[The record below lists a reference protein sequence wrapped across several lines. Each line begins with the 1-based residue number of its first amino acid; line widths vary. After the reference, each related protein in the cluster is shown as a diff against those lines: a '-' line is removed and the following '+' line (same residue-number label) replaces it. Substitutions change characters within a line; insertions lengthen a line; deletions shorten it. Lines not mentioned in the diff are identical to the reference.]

1 MEKAQE
7 AVKEGDAEHM
17 SSMLFTFT
25 TNMPPEETA
34 AAIKNTIFQI
44 GGSTKGPD
52 SNFVGRFRIPKGWKP
67 AYHTILKSKCRF
79 YVGKN
84 GVRAVL
90 RVSSTTGICVGE
102 HQPIAEERVW
112 DAFIRM
118 FLSLYPEC
126 GANIEPGKIRFDT
139 VKVQDGADIYT
150 YSAITRNTPSIGG
163 AILGGAV
170 AGDVGALIGASAGSS
185 ATAATITTERN
196 PNVRVIAR
204 YTNGLNQEEELPKK
218 SQRYHEIM
226 VNF

>member
-1 MEKAQE
+1 MK
-7 AVKEGDAEHM
+7 
-17 SSMLFTFT
+17 SLLFTFT
-25 TNMPPEETA
+25 TNMTHEKAA
-34 AAIKNTIFQI
+34 AAIKNTISKM

-52 SNFVGRFRIPKGWKP
+52 SNFAGRFRIPKGWKP
-67 AYHTILKSKCRF
+67 AYHTILKSKCCF

-90 RVSSTTGICVGE
+90 RASDTTGICVGE

-126 GANIEPGKIRFDT
+126 GANIEPGIVRFDT
-139 VKVQDGADIYT
+139 VKVQDGEDIYT
-150 YSAITRNTPSIGG
+150 YSATTRSTPSIGG
-163 AILGGAV
+163 AVLGGAV

-204 YTNGLNQEEELPKK
+204 YTNGLNQEEELSKE

>member
-1 MEKAQE
+1 MK
-7 AVKEGDAEHM
+7 
-17 SSMLFTFT
+17 SLLFTFT
-25 TNMPPEETA
+25 TNMTPEKAA
-34 AAIKNTIFQI
+34 AAIKNTISQM
-44 GGSTKGPD
+44 GGSTKGLD

-67 AYHTILKSKCRF
+67 AYHTILKSKCCF

-90 RVSSTTGICVGE
+90 RASGTTGICVGE

-126 GANIEPGKIRFDT
+126 GANIEPGTVRFDT
-139 VKVQDGADIYT
+139 VKVQDGEDIYT
-150 YSAITRNTPSIGG
+150 YSATTRSTPSIGG

-185 ATAATITTERN
+185 KTVATVVAEKN
-196 PNVRVIAR
+196 PKVRVIAR
-204 YTNGLNQEEELPKK
+204 YTNGYNQDTELYKG
-218 SQRYHEIM
+218 SQRYHEIL

>member
-1 MEKAQE
+1 MK
-7 AVKEGDAEHM
+7 
-17 SSMLFTFT
+17 SLLFTFT
-25 TNMPPEETA
+25 TNMTPEKAA
-34 AAIKNTIFQI
+34 AAIKNTISQM

-67 AYHTILKSKCRF
+67 AYHTILKSKCCF

-90 RVSSTTGICVGE
+90 RASGTTGICVGE

-126 GANIEPGKIRFDT
+126 GANIEPGKVRFDT
-139 VKVQDGADIYT
+139 VTVQDGADIYT
-150 YSAITRNTPSIGG
+150 YSAKTRSTPSIGG
-163 AILGGAV
+163 AILGCAV

-185 ATAATITTERN
+185 KTVATVVAEKN
-196 PNVRVIAR
+196 PKVRVIAR
-204 YTNGLNQEEELPKK
+204 YTNGYNQDTELYKG
-218 SQRYHEIM
+218 SQRYHEIL

>member
-1 MEKAQE
+1 MK
-7 AVKEGDAEHM
+7 
-17 SSMLFTFT
+17 SLLFTFT
-25 TNMPPEETA
+25 TNMTPDETA
-34 AAIKNTIFQI
+34 SAIKDTISKM
-44 GGSTKGPD
+44 GGVTKGTGC
-52 SNFVGRFRIPKGWKP
+52 NFVGRFRIPKGWKP
-67 AYHTILKSKCRF
+67 AYHTILKSKCDF

-90 RVSSTTGICVGE
+90 RASGTTGICVGE

-126 GANIEPGKIRFDT
+126 GANIEPGTVRFDT
-139 VKVQDGADIYT
+139 VKVQDGEDIYT
-150 YSAITRNTPSIGG
+150 YSATTRSTPSIGG

-185 ATAATITTERN
+185 KTVATVVAEKN
-196 PNVRVIAR
+196 PKVRVIAR
-204 YTNGLNQEEELPKK
+204 YTNGYNQDTELYKG
-218 SQRYHEIM
+218 SQRYHEIL

>member
-1 MEKAQE
+1 MK
-7 AVKEGDAEHM
+7 
-17 SSMLFTFT
+17 SMLFTFT
-25 TNMPPEETA
+25 ANMTSEETA
-34 AAIKNTIFQI
+34 LAIKNTISQI

-90 RVSSTTGICVGE
+90 KASSTAGICVGE

-112 DAFIRM
+112 DAFIRT
-118 FLSLYPEC
+118 FLSLYPKC
-126 GANIEPGKIRFDT
+126 GANIEPGMIRFDT
-139 VKVQDGADIYT
+139 VKVQDGADVYT

-163 AILGGAV
+163 AVLGGAV
-170 AGDVGALIGASAGSS
+170 AGNIGALIGASAGNSTTN
-185 ATAATITTERN
+185 ATVTVEKN
-196 PNVRVIAR
+196 PKVRVIAR
-204 YTNGLNQEEELPKK
+204 YTNGHNQDTELYKG

-226 VNF
+226 MNF

>member
-1 MEKAQE
+1 MR
-7 AVKEGDAEHM
+7 DI
-17 SSMLFTFT
+17 LFTFT
-25 TNMPPEETA
+25 TNMTPEKAA
-34 AAIKNTIFQI
+34 AAIKNTISQM

-67 AYHTILKSKCRF
+67 AFHTILKSKCRF

-90 RVSSTTGICVGE
+90 RASGTTGICVGE

-118 FLSLYPEC
+118 FLSIYPGC
-126 GANIEPGKIRFDT
+126 GANIVPGTVRFDT
-139 VKVQDGADIYT
+139 VTVQDGADIYT
-150 YSAITRNTPSIGG
+150 YSATTRSTPSIGG

-185 ATAATITTERN
+185 KTVATVVAEKN
-196 PNVRVIAR
+196 PKVRVIAR
-204 YTNGLNQEEELPKK
+204 YTNGYNQDTELYKC
-218 SQRYHEIM
+218 SQRYHEIL

>member
-1 MEKAQE
+1 
-7 AVKEGDAEHM
+7 M
-17 SSMLFTFT
+17 SSLLFTFT
-25 TNMPPEETA
+25 TDMTPENAA
-34 AAIKNTIFQI
+34 AAIKNTISQM

-67 AYHTILKSKCRF
+67 AFHTILKSKCRF

-90 RVSSTTGICVGE
+90 RVSGTTGICVGE

-150 YSAITRNTPSIGG
+150 YSARTRNAPSVGG
-163 AILGGAV
+163 AIIGGAV
-170 AGDVGALIGASAGSS
+170 AGDAGALIGASAGR
-185 ATAATITTERN
+185 ATTTATVKAEKN
-196 PNVRVIAR
+196 PKVRVIAR
-204 YTNGLNQEEELPKK
+204 YTNGHNQDTELYKG

-226 VNF
+226 ANF

>member
-1 MEKAQE
+1 
-7 AVKEGDAEHM
+7 M

-34 AAIKNTIFQI
+34 AAIKNTISQM
-44 GGSTKGPD
+44 GGSTKGTD

-67 AYHTILKSKCRF
+67 AYHTILKSECRF

-90 RVSSTTGICVGE
+90 RTSSTTGICVGE
-102 HQPIAEERVW
+102 QQPISEERVW

-118 FLSLYPEC
+118 FLSLYPKC
-126 GANIEPGKIRFDT
+126 GANIEPGKICFDT

-150 YSAITRNTPSIGG
+150 YSAITRNTPSVGR

-170 AGDVGALIGASAGSS
+170 AGDAGALIGASAGRSTTT
-185 ATAATITTERN
+185 ATVKAGKN

-204 YTNGLNQEEELPKK
+204 YTNGHNQDTELYKG

-226 VNF
+226 ANF

>member
-1 MEKAQE
+1 
-7 AVKEGDAEHM
+7 M
-17 SSMLFTFT
+17 SGMLFTFT
-25 TNMPPEETA
+25 TNMTPEKAA
-34 AAIKNTIFQI
+34 AAIKNTISKM

-52 SNFVGRFRIPKGWKP
+52 SNFVGKFRIPKGWKP
-67 AYHTILKSKCRF
+67 AYHTILKSKCCF

-90 RVSSTTGICVGE
+90 RASGTTGICVGE

-118 FLSLYPEC
+118 FLSLYPKC
-126 GANIEPGKIRFDT
+126 GANIEPGTVRFDT
-139 VKVQDGADIYT
+139 VQIQDGADIYT
-150 YSAITRNTPSIGG
+150 YYATTRSTPSIGG

-185 ATAATITTERN
+185 KTVATVVAEKN
-196 PNVRVIAR
+196 PKVRVIAR
-204 YTNGLNQEEELPKK
+204 YTNGYNQDTELYKG
-218 SQRYHEIM
+218 SQRYHEIL

>member
-1 MEKAQE
+1 
-7 AVKEGDAEHM
+7 M

-25 TNMPPEETA
+25 TNMTPEKTA
-34 AAIKNTIFQI
+34 AAIKNTILQI

-67 AYHTILKSKCRF
+67 AFHTILKSKCRF

-90 RVSSTTGICVGE
+90 RVSSTTGTCVGE

-118 FLSLYPEC
+118 FCSLYPEC
-126 GANIEPGKIRFDT
+126 GADIEPGVVRFDKVT
-139 VKVQDGADIYT
+139 VQDGADIYT
-150 YSAITRNTPSIGG
+150 YSATTRSTPSIGG

-185 ATAATITTERN
+185 KTVATVVAEKN
-196 PNVRVIAR
+196 PKVRVIAR
-204 YTNGLNQEEELPKK
+204 YTNGYNQDTELYKG
-218 SQRYHEIM
+218 SQRYHEIL

>member
-1 MEKAQE
+1 MK
-7 AVKEGDAEHM
+7 
-17 SSMLFTFT
+17 SLLFTFT
-25 TNMPPEETA
+25 TNMTPEKAA
-34 AAIKNTIFQI
+34 AAIKNTISQM

-67 AYHTILKSKCRF
+67 AFHTILKSKCRF

-90 RVSSTTGICVGE
+90 RASGTTGICVGE

-126 GANIEPGKIRFDT
+126 GANIEPGIVRFDT

-150 YSAITRNTPSIGG
+150 YSATTRSTPSIGG

-185 ATAATITTERN
+185 KTVATVVAEKN
-196 PNVRVIAR
+196 PKVRVIAR
-204 YTNGLNQEEELPKK
+204 YTNGYNQDTELYKG
-218 SQRYHEIM
+218 SQRYHEIL

>member
-1 MEKAQE
+1 MK
-7 AVKEGDAEHM
+7 
-17 SSMLFTFT
+17 SLLFTFT
-25 TNMPPEETA
+25 TNMTPEKAA
-34 AAIKNTIFQI
+34 AAIKNTISQM

-67 AYHTILKSKCRF
+67 AFHTILKSKCRF

-90 RVSSTTGICVGE
+90 SASSATGICVGE

-150 YSAITRNTPSIGG
+150 YSAITRNAPSIGG
-163 AILGGAV
+163 TILGGAV
-170 AGDVGALIGASAGSS
+170 AGDIGALIGASAGSS
-185 ATAATITTERN
+185 TTAATVTAEKN
-196 PNVRVIAR
+196 PRVRVIAR
-204 YTNGLNQEEELPKK
+204 YTNGHNQDTELYKG

>member
-1 MEKAQE
+1 MK
-7 AVKEGDAEHM
+7 
-17 SSMLFTFT
+17 SLLFTFT
-25 TNMPPEETA
+25 TNMTPEKAA
-34 AAIKNTIFQI
+34 AAIKNTISQM

-67 AYHTILKSKCRF
+67 AFHTILKSKCRF

-90 RVSSTTGICVGE
+90 RASGTTGICVGE

-126 GANIEPGKIRFDT
+126 GANIEPGKICFDT
-139 VKVQDGADIYT
+139 VKVQDGEDIYT
-150 YSAITRNTPSIGG
+150 YSATTRSTPSIGG

-185 ATAATITTERN
+185 KTVATVVAEKN
-196 PNVRVIAR
+196 PKVRVIAR
-204 YTNGLNQEEELPKK
+204 YTNGYNQDTELYKG
-218 SQRYHEIM
+218 SQRYHEIL

>member
-1 MEKAQE
+1 
-7 AVKEGDAEHM
+7 M

-25 TNMPPEETA
+25 TNMTPEKTA
-34 AAIKNTIFQI
+34 AAIKNTILQI

-90 RVSSTTGICVGE
+90 RTSSATGICVGE

-112 DAFIRM
+112 DAFIRT

-126 GANIEPGKIRFDT
+126 GANIKPGTIRFDT
-139 VKVQDGADIYT
+139 VLVQDGADIYT
-150 YSAITRNTPSIGG
+150 YSATTRNAPSISG
-163 AILGGAV
+163 AILGGAI

-185 ATAATITTERN
+185 KTVATVAAEKN
-196 PNVRVIAR
+196 QKVRVIAR
-204 YTNGLNQEEELPKK
+204 YTNGYNQDTELYKG
-218 SQRYHEIM
+218 SQRYHEIL

>member
-1 MEKAQE
+1 MNE
-7 AVKEGDAEHM
+7 
-17 SSMLFTFT
+17 MLFTFT
-25 TNMPPEETA
+25 TNMTPEKAA
-34 AAIKNTIFQI
+34 AAIKNTISQM
-44 GGSTKGPD
+44 GGSTKGPN

-67 AYHTILKSKCRF
+67 AFHTILKSKCRF

-90 RVSSTTGICVGE
+90 RASSTASICVGE

-118 FLSLYPEC
+118 FFSLYPEC
-126 GANIEPGKIRFDT
+126 GADIEPGVVRFDKVT
-139 VKVQDGADIYT
+139 VQDGADIYT
-150 YSAITRNTPSIGG
+150 YSATTRSTPSIGG

-185 ATAATITTERN
+185 KTVATVVAEKN
-196 PNVRVIAR
+196 PKVRVIAR
-204 YTNGLNQEEELPKK
+204 YTNGYNQDTELYKG
-218 SQRYHEIM
+218 SQRYHEIL

>member
-1 MEKAQE
+1 MGKAQE
-7 AVKEGDAEHM
+7 AVKEGDAERM

-25 TNMPPEETA
+25 TNMPPEKTA
-34 AAIKNTIFQI
+34 AAIKNTILQM

-52 SNFVGRFRIPKGWKP
+52 SNFAGRFRIPKGWKP

-118 FLSLYPEC
+118 FLSLYPKC
-126 GANIEPGKIRFDT
+126 GANIEPGKICFDT

-150 YSAITRNTPSIGG
+150 YSAITRNTPSVGR

-170 AGDVGALIGASAGSS
+170 AGDAGALIGASAGRSTTT
-185 ATAATITTERN
+185 ATVKAEKN
-196 PNVRVIAR
+196 PKVRVIAR
-204 YTNGLNQEEELPKK
+204 YTNGHNQDTELYKG

>member
-1 MEKAQE
+1 MK
-7 AVKEGDAEHM
+7 
-17 SSMLFTFT
+17 SLLFTFT
-25 TNMPPEETA
+25 TNMTPEKAA
-34 AAIKNTIFQI
+34 AAIKNTISKM

-67 AYHTILKSKCRF
+67 AYHTILKSKCDF

-90 RVSSTTGICVGE
+90 RASNVIGMYVGE

-118 FLSLYPEC
+118 FLSSYPES
-126 GANIEPGKIRFDT
+126 GADIEPGPIRFNVVT
-139 VKVQDGADIYT
+139 VQDGADVYT
-150 YSAITRNTPSIGG
+150 YSAITRNSPSVGR

-170 AGDVGALIGASAGSS
+170 AGDAGALIGASAGRSTTT
-185 ATAATITTERN
+185 ATVTAEKN

-204 YTNGLNQEEELPKK
+204 YTNGCNQDTELHKG
-218 SQRYHEIM
+218 SRTYHEIM